1 VSEGHNRFSGKA
13 KEDFSYL
20 INEKFVIFFESGSRD
35 NRNKKRVIF
44 VGNETRFGK
53 NSKPKKFPVYLRSRA
68 KRTG

>member
-1 VSEGHNRFSGKA
+1 MFERHDRFSGTA

-35 NRNKKRVIF
+35 NRNKKRGIF
-44 VGNETRFGK
+44 NETRFGK